1 MYPAPFNYHR
11 AHAVDEA
18 VAMLSEIGEGAR
30 VLAGGQSLLPVLKLR
45 FDEPTDLV
53 DIGRIPGLDQIDD
66 GGDEVTIGSLVT
78 HRRLGSSPL
87 AAAVPIIG
95 DCANGIADQQVR
107 TRGTIGGSLS
117 SGDPNCDWPALLH
130 TLDAFI
136 VTQGPGGSRTLD
148 INGFVEDLYQ
158 TQLQPGE
165 IVTAIRLCKPGAASG
180 GAYCVFKRCS
190 PAFPTVAVGVQL
202 TLQDG
207 QVFTAR
213 VGAGSVGFVP
223 ARLGEV
229 EAVLQGQTVN
239 AACIERAAEAAAAA
253 VNPLEDTRG
262 TAAFKRRVTAA
273 MTAKAIGIALRRA
286 NGESVKNQHEYY

>member
-11 AHAVDEA
+11 AHSVDEA

-30 VLAGGQSLLPVLKLR
+30 ILAGGQSLLPILKLR

-53 DIGRIPGLDQIDD
+53 DIGRIPGLDQVDD
-66 GGDEVTIGSLVT
+66 SGDEIKIGALVT
-78 HRRLGSSPL
+78 HRRIAASPL
-87 AAAVPIIG
+87 AAAIPAIG
-95 DCANGIADQQVR
+95 DCANGIADNQVR
-107 TRGTIGGSLS
+107 TRGTIGGSVS

-130 TLDAFI
+130 TLDASI

-158 TQLQPGE
+158 TILQPGE
-165 IVTAIRLCKPGAASG
+165 ILTAIRLRKPAAGSG
-180 GAYCVFKRCS
+180 GAYCGFKRCS
-190 PAFPTVAVGVQL
+190 PAYPTVSVGVQL
-202 TLQDG
+202 TLQG
-207 QVFTAR
+207 GKVTVAR

-229 EAVLQGQTVN
+229 EAVLQGQAVD

-286 NGESVKNQHEYY
+286 NGETVKNKHEYY

>member
-11 AHAVDEA
+11 AHSVDEA

-30 VLAGGQSLLPVLKLR
+30 ILAGGQSLLPILKLR

-53 DIGRIPGLDQIDD
+53 DIGRIPGLDQVDD
-66 GGDEVTIGSLVT
+66 SGDEIAIGALIT
-78 HRRLGSSPL
+78 HRRIAASPL
-87 AAAVPIIG
+87 AAAIPAIG
-95 DCANGIADQQVR
+95 DCANGIADNQVR
-107 TRGTIGGSLS
+107 TRGTIGGSVS

-130 TLDAFI
+130 TLDARI

-158 TQLQPGE
+158 TILQPGE
-165 IVTAIRLCKPGAASG
+165 IVTAISLRRPAAESG
-180 GAYCVFKRCS
+180 GAYCGFKRCS
-190 PAFPTVAVGVQL
+190 PAYPTVSVGVQL
-202 TLQDG
+202 TLQG
-207 QVFTAR
+207 GKVTAAR
-213 VGAGSVGFVP
+213 VAAGSVGFVP

-229 EAVLQGQTVN
+229 EAVLQGQAVD

-262 TAAFKRRVTAA
+262 AAAFKRRVTAA

-286 NGESVKNQHEYY
+286 NGETVNNKHEYY

>member
-11 AHAVDEA
+11 ARSVDEA

-30 VLAGGQSLLPVLKLR
+30 ILAGGQSLLPILKLR

-53 DIGRIPGLDQIDD
+53 DIGRVPGLDRVDES
-66 GGDEVTIGSLVT
+66 GDEIAIGALVT
-78 HRRLGSSPL
+78 HRRIAASTV
-87 AAAVPIIG
+87 AAAIPAIG
-95 DCANGIADQQVR
+95 DCANGIADNQVR
-107 TRGTIGGSLS
+107 TRGTIGGSVS

-130 TLDAFI
+130 TLDARI

-158 TQLQPGE
+158 TVLQPGE
-165 IVTAIRLCKPGAASG
+165 IVTTIRLRKPAAGSG
-180 GAYCVFKRCS
+180 GAYCGFKRCS
-190 PAFPTVAVGVQL
+190 PAYPTVSVGVQL
-202 TLQDG
+202 TLQGDK
-207 QVFTAR
+207 VTAAR
-213 VGAGSVGFVP
+213 VAAGSVGFVP
-223 ARLGEV
+223 TRLREV
-229 EAVLQGQTVN
+229 EAVLEGQTAD

-273 MTAKAIGIALRRA
+273 MTAKAIGTALRRA
-286 NGESVKNQHEYY
+286 NGETVKNKHEYY

>member
-11 AHAVDEA
+11 ARSVDEA

-30 VLAGGQSLLPVLKLR
+30 VLAGGQSLLPILKLR

-53 DIGRIPGLDQIDD
+53 DIGRIPGLDRIED
-66 GGDEVTIGSLVT
+66 GGNEVTIGALVT
-78 HRRLGSSPL
+78 HRRIATSPL
-87 AAAVPIIG
+87 AAAIPVIG
-95 DCANGIADQQVR
+95 DCANGIADNQVR
-107 TRGTIGGSLS
+107 TRGTIGGSVS

-130 TLDAFI
+130 TLDAHI

-158 TQLQPGE
+158 TILQPGE
-165 IVTAIRLCKPGAASG
+165 IVIAIRVRKPVASSG
-180 GAYCVFKRCS
+180 GAYCGFKRCS
-190 PAFPTVAVGVQL
+190 PAYPTVSVGVQL
-202 TLQDG
+202 TLEKG
-207 QVFTAR
+207 KVSAAR
-213 VGAGSVGFVP
+213 VAAGSVGFVP
-223 ARLGEV
+223 TRMDEV
-229 EAVLQGQTVN
+229 ESVLQDQTVD
-239 AACIERAAEAAAAA
+239 AACIQRAAEAAAET

-286 NGESVKNQHEYY
+286 NGETVKNKHEYY